1 MFSHKIIQELVI
13 TPAAKQCR
21 PVGQPASDALTQHQR
36 MSRFSFSL
44 ANMIQMTSGR

>member
-1 MFSHKIIQELVI
+1 MVNDSQQDLVI

-21 PVGQPASDALTQHQR
+21 PIGQKSSSDVQMQHQR